1 MTAHKPTWS
10 AKVSPPGRP
19 KVKRAPSGG
28 SEPHRVGSVE
38 AKFIADLK
46 QVKKEIAAQAE
57 REAQA
62 AAQHALE
69 AKRAREHRSLFQT
82 AVGKVQRLPE
92 PRIANLRPTPPP
104 PTPVQHLLD
113 EAAAYSESISDEM
126 DVTSLLETDERLSF
140 RRHGVGPD
148 VTYKLRRGK
157 WSIQRQIDLHG
168 LRSDEAR
175 ETLGAFIR
183 EAHKQ
188 GIRCVRVVTGKG
200 LGSPGKAP
208 VLKDKVHRWL
218 VQRSEVVAFVQAQP
232 AHGGAGALVVLLQ
245 PLRHA
250 AFGQ

>member
-1 MTAHKPTWS
+1 MTSPKSPVVAAKLPLAS
-10 AKVSPPGRP
+10 AKTKPF
-19 KVKRAPSGG
+19 K
-28 SEPHRVGSVE
+28 VGSLS
-38 AKFIADLK
+38 DLK

-57 REAQA
+57 R
-62 AAQHALE
+62 AAQLAAQKALE
-69 AKRAREHRSLFQT
+69 AKRAREHRSLFQA

-92 PRIANLRPTPPP
+92 SKTASLKPAPPP

-113 EAAAYSESISDEM
+113 EAAAYTESISDEV

-140 RRHGVGPD
+140 RRPGVGPD

-168 LRSDEAR
+168 LRTDDAR
-175 ETLGAFIR
+175 EALGAFIR
-183 EAHKQ
+183 DAHKQ

-218 VQRSEVVAFVQAQP
+218 VQRAEIVAFVQAPP
-232 AHGGAGALVVLLQ
+232 AQGGAGALVVLLQ
-245 PLRHA
+245 PLRPL
-250 AFGQ
+250 